1 MIGVNASRS
10 AQARVVLG
18 SSEDR
23 RRLRNQ
29 FASQHYVRLP
39 RFLDPKLFD
48 EITVGIERSRFVARS
63 HDGIGE
69 ETSMEPNGIL
79 AQLLLLLN
87 DPRLFAAVR
96 EVTGC
101 DSIGCF
107 EGRVYRMGPGGE
119 HYDSWHNDLAEG
131 RMVAMSV
138 NLSRGPYAGGVLQ
151 MRRRGPK
158 EVFAEVTNVGAG
170 DAILF
175 RLDSELQHRV
185 TPVQGSTSKTA
196 FAGWFKSSPT
206 FLSVLKSGDWS
217 ADD

>member
-1 MIGVNASRS
+1 
-10 AQARVVLG
+10 
-18 SSEDR
+18 
-23 RRLRNQ
+23 
-29 FASQHYVRLP
+29 
-39 RFLDPKLFD
+39 
-48 EITVGIERSRFVARS
+48 
-63 HDGIGE
+63 
-69 ETSMEPNGIL
+69 
-79 AQLLLLLN
+79 LLLN

-107 EGRVYRMGPGGE
+107 EGRVYRMAPGGE

-138 NLSRGPYAGGVLQ
+138 NLSREPYAGGVLQ